1 MAGLLLGCIAD
12 DLTGATDLANTLVR
26 RGMRTAL
33 AIGVPDRAEA
43 PEGVD
48 AMVVAL
54 KSRTIEPDL
63 AVAQAMAALG
73 YLRRAGA
80 GQIVFKI
87 CSTFDSTDRGNIGPV
102 ADALRAGLGA
112 GFAVVCPAFPEN
124 GRTVYQ
130 GHLFVGDR
138 LLSESSMRDHPL
150 TPMTDAD
157 LVRVLG
163 RQTRGKVG
171 LVPCVDV
178 RRGPGAIA
186 AALGRLRA
194 GGWAY
199 AIVDALEDGHLID
212 IGAACADQALLVG
225 GSGIALGLPDNFRRA
240 GRLGGDAADALPDVA
255 GHEAIIAG
263 SCSAATLGQIA
274 AFARDHAAIRLD
286 TAALARDGQVA
297 ATTAAATTAR
307 LAAARLADG
316 PVLVYASAPSAEVAR
331 TQAALGRD
339 QAGVLIEHALAEV
352 AAGLVAAGVRRL
364 VVAGGETAGAVVR
377 RLGIATLLIGPQI
390 DPGVPWTAS
399 MAEPRLLLALKSGN
413 FGSPDFFAKAFRML
427 RCR

>member
-1 MAGLLLGCIAD
+1 MGGLLLGCIAD

-33 AIGVPDRAEA
+33 TIGVPDRALDCA
-43 PEGVD
+43 GID

-63 AVAQAMAALG
+63 AVAQAEAALG
-73 YLRRAGA
+73 HMRRAGA
-80 GQIVFKI
+80 HQIVFKI

-102 ADALRAGLGA
+102 ADALRHGLGA
-112 GFAVVCPAFPEN
+112 DFAVVCPAFPEN

-171 LVPCVDV
+171 LVAHADV
-178 RRGPGAIA
+178 RGGPAAIA
-186 AALGRLRA
+186 AALARLRA
-194 GGWAY
+194 GGAAY
-199 AIVDALEDGHLID
+199 AIVDALDDRNLID
-212 IGAACADQALLVG
+212 LGAACADQALLVG
-225 GSGIALGLPDNFRRA
+225 GSGMALGLPDNFRRA
-240 GRLGGDAADALPDVA
+240 GRLGGEAADALPEVA
-255 GHEAIIAG
+255 GREAIVAG
-263 SCSAATLGQIA
+263 SCSAATLGQIE
-274 AFARDHAAIRLD
+274 AFARDHTAIRLD
-286 TAALARDGQVA
+286 VTALAGNGQVA
-297 ATTAAATTAR
+297 ATTAAA
-307 LAAARLADG
+307 AARLAEG
-316 PVLVYASAPSAEVAR
+316 PVLVYASAPPAEVAR
-331 TQAALGRD
+331 TQAALGRER
-339 QAGVLIEHALAEV
+339 AGQLVEQALAEV

-364 VVAGGETAGAVVR
+364 VVAGGETAGAVAR
-377 RLGIATLLIGPQI
+377 RLGIATLRIGPQI

-399 MAEPRLLLALKSGN
+399 TGEPRLLLALKSGN
-413 FGSPDFFAKAFRML
+413 FGSPEFFTKAFRML
-427 RCR
+427 ACR